1 VKIALAQ
8 INPTVGDFAGN
19 ARLILDFTARA
30 AAQQADLV
38 IFPELSICGYPPADL
53 LEKSAFL
60 ARAQQ
65 TLEEIAAATASGPAI
80 LCGTALAADSD
91 APAGKHARNVA
102 ALLSAGKIQFVQQKM
117 LLPFY
122 DVFDEQRYFEPAQ
135 HQTLTL
141 LNGQPLAITIC
152 EDAWNDKCFWP
163 RRLYP
168 IDPVDELMRQWA
180 TLPDPIA
187 STHPRIVLNISASP
201 FWCGK
206 RDLRRN
212 MLAAIARRHHAFVVM
227 VNQVG
232 GNDSLVFDGSSI
244 ALSPTGDLIAQGG
257 SFRQDLFLFDTDS
270 FTAYSEDSSLLNF
283 LRENGMSNQALTH
296 NVKDPRL
303 QEHLDESPEDAAL
316 VRDLE
321 SILEGARPLLGEQIY
336 SAMTAETPLPVTQ
349 ESRPACE
356 SDWDRDDI
364 PAIWQALVLGTRDYV
379 RKCGF
384 SKALV
389 ALSGGIDSALVAA
402 IAVQALGSENVLGI
416 GMPSE
421 FSSTGSIDD
430 ARALAENLGIR
441 FELVAI
447 HDVFTAYTR
456 SLEPLFAGTPFGLA
470 EENLQSRIRGALL
483 MALSNKFGALVL
495 TTGNKS
501 EMSTGYCTLY
511 GDMVGALAVIGDVF
525 KTRVYA
531 LSHYANRDREI
542 IPHNT
547 IAKPP
552 SAELR
557 PGQRDTDSL
566 PPYEILDPI
575 LEAYVER
582 YQSAEQILAEL
593 TAGHQSELSHSTE
606 ARVPHSSAASSP
618 MSGKAMQS
626 GGEAPQT
633 LDLALIRRVLSLVER
648 SEYKRQQAAPI
659 LKVTRKSFGN
669 GRRFPIAVKVEV

>member
-19 ARLILDFTARA
+19 TRLILDFTRRA
-30 AAQQADLV
+30 AEQEADLV
-38 IFPELSICGYPPADL
+38 VFPELSICGYPPADL
-53 LEKSAFL
+53 LEKSSFL
-60 ARAQQ
+60 SRARQA
-65 TLEEIAAATASGPAI
+65 LDEIAASTTSGPAI
-80 LCGTALAADSD
+80 LCGVALASDGDSSE
-91 APAGKHARNVA
+91 GKRTRNVA
-102 ALLSAGKIQFVQQKM
+102 ALLSGGKISFIQQKM

-122 DVFDEQRYFEPAQ
+122 DVFDEQRYFDPGEQQSLAI
-135 HQTLTL
+135 LD
-141 LNGQPLAITIC
+141 GKPLAITIC
-152 EDAWNDKCFWP
+152 EDAWNDKGFWP

-187 STHPRIVLNISASP
+187 VHPRIILNISASP

-206 RDLRRN
+206 LDLRRN
-212 MLAAIARRHHAFVVM
+212 MLAAIARRHFAFVVM

-244 ALSPTGDLIAQGG
+244 VVAPSGRVLAQAASFTDDLI
-257 SFRQDLFLFDTDS
+257 FVDTDN
-270 FTAYSEDSSLLNF
+270 YDSSA
-283 LRENGMSNQALTH
+283 QTALAQP
-296 NVKDPRL
+296 DP
-303 QEHLDESPEDAAL
+303 
-316 VRDLE
+316 
-321 SILEGARPLLGEQIY
+321 
-336 SAMTAETPLPVTQ
+336 
-349 ESRPACE
+349 
-356 SDWDRDDI
+356 DDI
-364 PAIWQALVLGTRDYV
+364 AVTWQALILGTRDYV

-384 SKALV
+384 SKVLV
-389 ALSGGIDSALVAA
+389 GLSGGIDSALVAA
-402 IAVQALGSENVLGI
+402 IAVEALGPENVLGI

-430 ARALAENLGIR
+430 ARSLAANLGIQ

-447 HDVFTAYTR
+447 HDVFSQYQHA
-456 SLEPLFAGTPFGLA
+456 LAPIFAGTPFGLA

-525 KTRVYA
+525 KTRIYA
-531 LSHYANRDREI
+531 LSRYANRDREI
-542 IPHNT
+542 IPQNT

-557 PGQRDTDSL
+557 PGQRDIDSL

-582 YQSAEQILAEL
+582 YCSAEQIHSERTAAGDTIDL
-593 TAGHQSELSHSTE
+593 T
-606 ARVPHSSAASSP
+606 
-618 MSGKAMQS
+618 
-626 GGEAPQT
+626 
-633 LDLALIRRVLSLVER
+633 LIRRVLSLVER

-669 GRRFPIAVKVEV
+669 GRRFPIAVKVDV